1 MSEILIVRLSV
12 ECSEFKIAY
21 LNYFEDGKRNVG
33 NIKCV
38 IKFSLDK
45 PMQKK

>member
-1 MSEILIVRLSV
+1 MSKILIDGLSD

-21 LNYFEDGKRNVG
+21 LNYFEDGKKNVE

-38 IKFSLDK
+38 IKFSLHK